1 MLIKTDLKSN
11 QAALLRAKLA
21 TFVLLFLSIPFVIYL
36 VNCSPKTQLEK
47 PTNAAPPLY
56 DSQTN
61 QVIPSTQQL
70 LTPTDQIQDNEFQPN
85 ENLPTLEQMSTEKHW
100 MSPATHSIALRVDFT
115 SMLILLGNNT
125 TAKILKLQCC
135 RSVRYKAN

>member
-36 VNCSPKTQLEK
+36 VSCSPKTQLEK
-47 PTNAAPPLY
+47 LTNAAPPLY

-61 QVIPSTQQL
+61 QAIPATQQL
-70 LTPTDQIQDNEFQPN
+70 LIPTDQIQDNEFQPN
-85 ENLPTLEQMSTEKHW
+85 KNLPALEQMSTEKH
-100 MSPATHSIALRVDFT
+100 
-115 SMLILLGNNT
+115 
-125 TAKILKLQCC
+125 
-135 RSVRYKAN
+135 

>member
-36 VNCSPKTQLEK
+36 VSCSPKTQLEK
-47 PTNAAPPLY
+47 LTNAAPPLY

-61 QVIPSTQQL
+61 QAIPSTHNCSFPPIKFRIMHFSQMRTSLRLSKCQQKN
-70 LTPTDQIQDNEFQPN
+70 I
-85 ENLPTLEQMSTEKHW
+85 
-100 MSPATHSIALRVDFT
+100 
-115 SMLILLGNNT
+115 G
-125 TAKILKLQCC
+125 
-135 RSVRYKAN
+135 